1 MQGKLS
7 VFVATIVALFAAFGG
22 FLGNIAPPE
31 VPGVGMHAK
40 FAVGLAYF
48 AALIVLMLLR
58 TLPIWGESSNLLR
71 HLWFMVGAVS
81 GLAFVILALN
91 YDAQLETKTFDHK
104 LQNDSA
110 TARYIIGDTYTAS
123 AAQYVQTNPVSG
135 PEELLRAGKTDDP
148 TLVWTKK
155 SLIASEAS
163 LIRLYQTLVV
173 LLCISLFTLLPLV
186 KSDSVAVTPPDPTRS
201 KPPGDVKL

>member
-7 VFVATIVALFAAFGG
+7 VFVPTVVALFAAFGG

-31 VPGVGMHAK
+31 VPGIGLHTK

-48 AALIVLMLLR
+48 AALIVLILLR
-58 TLPIWGESSNLLR
+58 TLPVWGSSSDLLR
-71 HLWFMVGAVS
+71 HLWFIVGAVS
-81 GLAFVILALN
+81 GLMFVILALN
-91 YDAQLETKTFDHK
+91 YDAQLESKTFDHK
-104 LQNDSA
+104 LQND
-110 TARYIIGDTYTAS
+110 TTTMRYIVGDTYTPS
-123 AAQYVQTNPVSG
+123 ATQYVQTYPASG

-155 SLIASEAS
+155 SLIESEAS
-163 LIRLYQTLVV
+163 LIRLYQALVV

-186 KSDSVAVTPPDPTRS
+186 SPGSTSPGPTTNS
-201 KPPGDVKL
+201 PNQSGSS